1 MMHYRVIAV
10 NTIYYTCAENK
21 NSIVCDGMN
30 APQKKLARGC
40 DWREH
45 RLIDCGYGE
54 PASGE
59 RETLDRDTEVTPR
72 LCD

>member
-1 MMHYRVIAV
+1 MSLNILLLMDGYM
-10 NTIYYTCAENK
+10 Y
-21 NSIVCDGMN
+21 DGMN